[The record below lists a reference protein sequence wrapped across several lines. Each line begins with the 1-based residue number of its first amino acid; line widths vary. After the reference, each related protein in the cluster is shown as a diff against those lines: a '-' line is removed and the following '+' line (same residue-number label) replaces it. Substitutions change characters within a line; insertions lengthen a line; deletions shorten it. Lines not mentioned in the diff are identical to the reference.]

1 MNAVQTNR
9 GRPVLLGGGSIFAY
23 SRNYVPNIVKI
34 QLIEVRSVFSHHACH
49 AYDQETIGTPGG
61 GGILAYSR
69 IFDVEFRD
77 TSNDLS
83 KNGVFEPHMPCIPSG
98 SIGPSREGDVNSG
111 PFYKFLEM

>member
-1 MNAVQTNR
+1 MPCKPTGVD
-9 GRPVLLGGGSIFAY
+9 LYSWGGKHICILMEYA
-23 SRNYVPNIVKI
+23 PNIVKI